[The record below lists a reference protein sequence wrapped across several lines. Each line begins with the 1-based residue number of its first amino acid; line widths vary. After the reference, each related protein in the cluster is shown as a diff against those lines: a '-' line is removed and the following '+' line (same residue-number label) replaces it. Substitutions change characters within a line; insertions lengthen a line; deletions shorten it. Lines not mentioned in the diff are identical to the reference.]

1 MAQKLKN
8 ANNFQ
13 EKWNQVLQQHVPS
26 NLSLAREISEL
37 LDISLDSAYRR
48 LRNETDYTL
57 DEAALIANHFNLPL
71 EALNNERHAM
81 VSFRTNA
88 LNNDLNS
95 YTSYLENMLANMKR
109 ISSFETAEIFFGAE
123 DIPVFYHYSSEHL
136 MKFKVTYWLKSLMLV
151 PEFQNVTYDKIT
163 IPAEIAHVTHEIFKC
178 FTKVNST
185 EIWTSETVL
194 STIKQIRFY
203 WDAGF
208 FEKKEEAL
216 LVVDDLEQC
225 IKRIQRQAETGCMF
239 SASGTMTSS
248 KYRLFVSDVMIG
260 TNSILAK
267 AGDHMASYIS
277 YSTFNFMHTA
287 NADFNVQNELWMTN
301 LMSRSTMIST
311 VAEKQRN
318 QFFKSVYKVISGLK
332 LYIEEN
338 E

>member
-88 LNNDLNS
+88 LNNDLAS
-95 YTSYLENMLANMKR
+95 YIEYLENMLANMKR
-109 ISSFETAEIFFGAE
+109 LSGFDSAEIIFGAE

-136 MKFKVTYWLKSLMLV
+136 LKFKVTYWLKSLMLV
-151 PEFQNVTYDKIT
+151 PEFQNITYDKIS
-163 IPAEIAHVTHEIFKC
+163 IPDRITEVAQEIFKC
-178 FTKVNST
+178 FSKINST

-203 WDAGF
+203 WDAGC
-208 FEKKEEAL
+208 FEEKDQAL
-216 LVVDDLEQC
+216 VVVDDLEQC
-225 IKRIQRQAETGCMF
+225 IRRIQKQAETGAMF
-239 SASGTMTSS
+239 SANGTMTSA
-248 KYRLFVSDVMIG
+248 KYRMFVSDVMIG

-267 AGDHMASYIS
+267 AGEHMSSYIS

-287 NADFNVQNELWMTN
+287 NTDFNLQNGLWMNN

-318 QFFKSVYKVISGLK
+318 QFFKGIYRALSELK
-332 LYIEEN
+332 QYITDN
-338 E
+338 Y